1 MRGFGREKIKN
12 NGLYLHATFTSHK
25 TLYVIM
31 KEETQTEIIQ
41 RIKDQ
46 TEALWNT
53 IQEAKKSNLKVQ
65 VGFDDSRV
73 KPEIQISNILF
84 RQG

>member
-1 MRGFGREKIKN
+1 MTEEKLIEK
-12 NGLYLHATFTSHK
+12 
-25 TLYVIM
+25 VRQ
-31 KEETQTEIIQ
+31 QTE
-41 RIKDQ
+41 
-46 TEALWNT
+46 ELWHT